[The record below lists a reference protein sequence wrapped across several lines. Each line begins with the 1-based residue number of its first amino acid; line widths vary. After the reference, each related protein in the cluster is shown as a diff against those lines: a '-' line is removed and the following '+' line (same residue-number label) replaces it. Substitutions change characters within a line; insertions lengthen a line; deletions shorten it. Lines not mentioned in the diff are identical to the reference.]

1 MTIADRK
8 KRLIK
13 TILLEEP
20 YLLSYEYRK
29 QLYRDDRPVLDELL
43 REVLIEQVSKDSKRV
58 VYRYKGV
65 PQ

>member
-43 REVLIEQVSKDSKRV
+43 REGLIEQVSKDSKRV